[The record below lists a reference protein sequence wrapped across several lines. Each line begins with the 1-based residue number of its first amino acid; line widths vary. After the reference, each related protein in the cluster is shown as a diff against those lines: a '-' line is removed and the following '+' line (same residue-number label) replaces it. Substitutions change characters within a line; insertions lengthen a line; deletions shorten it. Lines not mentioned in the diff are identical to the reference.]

1 MKVFSMRISISY
13 IVKISIASK
22 VSFVKVVL
30 NVVEIIL
37 SRAILGLTVSM
48 VLVKSMVDMN
58 DGGDKGSLI
67 EQIVNELLIMVRD
80 MALVMVSTMMG
91 TMQETEIYA
100 VGEVVMMVTILV
112 KPKADKAS
120 LDMLDSLKKD

>member
-1 MKVFSMRISISY
+1 MRISISY